1 MDTMKKLI
9 KIILFAILS
18 GAVLFAGLKLVNF
31 AIERID
37 AVSNEEADEE
47 EEPQGALPYIAV
59 SYEDVSPIVDAVMP
73 AVVSIDCE
81 IPVEEY
87 NIFGG
92 SNKYIAK
99 SSGSGFIVSQSPSQ
113 LFICTNEHVVKDA
126 QRVSVSFFDGKSVDA
141 MIVGSDSSYDLAI
154 VSVSTSKVGK
164 ETLSK
169 IKIASIGN
177 SDELKVGD
185 KNIAIGNSL
194 GYGMAVTVG
203 HISAIGREIT
213 IDGTRSRPLLQTDA
227 AINPGNSGGPLLDIF
242 GQVIGIN
249 CAKYSGV
256 DVEGIGYAVPINNV
270 VSTINE
276 LINSFSIDEGEAG
289 CLGIVG
295 KDVSEGYAKGFSMPR
310 GVYVYSILER
320 THAADSDLKVG
331 DIITHINGQ
340 EVLTYDYL
348 KERVGHYKAGTTVTL
363 TVKRPAKTKYV
374 EIEVEVVLD
383 TLE

>member
-1 MDTMKKLI
+1 MKKLI

-31 AIERID
+31 AIERLEETD
-37 AVSNEEADEE
+37 TEEVSEE
-47 EEPQGALPYIAV
+47 EDYSGALPFMAV
-59 SYEDVSPIVDAVMP
+59 SYDDVSPIVDAVMP
-73 AVVSIDCE
+73 SVVSIDCE

-92 SNKYIAK
+92 SKQYIAK

-113 LFICTNEHVVKDA
+113 LFVCTNEHVIKDA
-126 QRVSVSFFDGKSVDA
+126 QKVSVSFFDGKSVEA
-141 MIVGSDSSYDLAI
+141 FIVGSDSSYDLAI
-154 VSVSTSKVGK
+154 VSVPTSKIGK

-169 IKIASIGN
+169 IRISSIGN
-177 SDELKVGD
+177 SDNIMVGD

-227 AINPGNSGGPLLDIF
+227 AINPGNSGGPLLDIY

-256 DVEGIGYAVPINNV
+256 DIEGIGYAIPINNV

-310 GVYVYSILER
+310 GVYVYSILDR

-331 DIITHINGQ
+331 DIITHVNGQ

-363 TVKRPAKTKYV
+363 TVKRPSRTKYI
-374 EIEVEVVLD
+374 EIEIDVVLD

>member
-1 MDTMKKLI
+1 MKKLI

-31 AIERID
+31 AIERLEETD
-37 AVSNEEADEE
+37 TEEVSEE
-47 EEPQGALPYIAV
+47 EDHSGALPFMAV
-59 SYEDVSPIVDAVMP
+59 SYDDVSPIVDAVMP
-73 AVVSIDCE
+73 SVVSIDCE

-92 SNKYIAK
+92 SKQYIAK

-113 LFICTNEHVVKDA
+113 LFVCTNEHVIKDA
-126 QRVSVSFFDGKSVDA
+126 QKVSVSFFDGKSVEA
-141 MIVGSDSSYDLAI
+141 FIVGSDSSYDLAI
-154 VSVSTSKVGK
+154 VSVPTSKIGK

-169 IKIASIGN
+169 IRISSIGN
-177 SDELKVGD
+177 SDNIMVGD
-185 KNIAIGNSL
+185 KDIAIGNSL

-203 HISAIGREIT
+203 HVSAIGREIT
-213 IDGTRSRPLLQTDA
+213 IDGTRSGPLLQTDA
-227 AINPGNSGGPLLDIF
+227 AINPGNSGGPLLDIY

-256 DVEGIGYAVPINNV
+256 DIEGIGYAIPINNV

-310 GVYVYSILER
+310 GVYVYSILDR

-331 DIITHINGQ
+331 DIITHVNGQ

-363 TVKRPAKTKYV
+363 TVKRPSRTKYI
-374 EIEVEVVLD
+374 EIEIDVVLD